1 MNGLL
6 PGLYVPADSPVHGL
20 DPRVKMGAVLLLM
33 MVPFALQGFW
43 GYLLLTAFVAV
54 VSVVS
59 RVPLLALL
67 RTLRNLFWIGFFMFF
82 LYIFTTPGQTLFTVR
97 LSAHEAWGGITA
109 TWEGLLSA
117 GVQIY
122 RLCLLVITASLLTFT
137 TSPVQL
143 SHGLEALLA
152 PLQVLR
158 LPVRELSMV
167 LTIALRFV
175 PTLFEEIEKIAKAQR
190 ARGVDFRSGGPLRR
204 ARNLVPVFVPIFVSA
219 FRRANDLAT
228 AMDAR
233 GFRCS
238 PHRTRLRQLHLGLQD
253 LIAILVVL
261 GTVLAA
267 IGIER
272 LV

>member
-6 PGLYVPADSPVHGL
+6 PGLYVPGDSPVHRL

-33 MVPFALQGFW
+33 MVPFALQGVW
-43 GYLLLTAFVAV
+43 GYLLLSAFVV
-54 VSVVS
+54 LVSIVS

-82 LYIFTTPGQTLFTVR
+82 LYIFTTPGQPLM
-97 LSAHEAWGGITA
+97 AWGGITA
-109 TWEGLLSA
+109 TWEGLLAA
-117 GVQIY
+117 GAQIY
-122 RLCLLVITASLLTFT
+122 RLCLLVVMASLLTFT

-152 PLQVLR
+152 PLERLR
-158 LPVRELSMV
+158 LPVRELAMV

-175 PTLFEEIEKIAKAQR
+175 PTLFEEIEKIARAQR
-190 ARGVDFRSGGPLRR
+190 ARGVDFSNGPLRR
-204 ARNLVPVFVPIFVSA
+204 ARSLVPVFVPIFVSA

-238 PHRTRLRQLHLGLQD
+238 LHRTRLRQLKPGLQD
-253 LIAILVVL
+253 LVAILVVL
-261 GTVLAA
+261 GAALAA
-267 IGIER
+267 IGVEKW
-272 LV
+272 